1 MCYGHVDAKV
11 LEREVQDRLRA
22 AQRAPHDT
30 APEGLP
36 PELMGGLRGVF
47 ARVSA
52 VLSKARRKPSVT

>member
-11 LEREVQDRLRA
+11 LEREVQDRVRA
-22 AQRAPHDT
+22 AQRAPQDN

-36 PELMGGLRGVF
+36 PELMGGMRGVF

-52 VLSKARRKPSVT
+52 VLGKAWRKPSVT